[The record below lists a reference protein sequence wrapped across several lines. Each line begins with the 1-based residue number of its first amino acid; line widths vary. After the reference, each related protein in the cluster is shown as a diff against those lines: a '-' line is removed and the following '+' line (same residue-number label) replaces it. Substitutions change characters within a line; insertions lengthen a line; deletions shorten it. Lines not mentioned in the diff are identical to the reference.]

1 MYYGAMMI
9 VERMDADIARGV
21 TESYRG
27 QSILGL
33 SDRGGHCVQVYTV
46 TGGSLN
52 PPTPRF
58 SLPLGEK

>member
-1 MYYGAMMI
+1 MYYSAMMI

-33 SDRGGHCVQVYTV
+33 RSLSPSTHSDWGV
-46 TGGSLN
+46 TESSD
-52 PPTPRF
+52 TAFFTTAR
-58 SLPLGEK
+58 